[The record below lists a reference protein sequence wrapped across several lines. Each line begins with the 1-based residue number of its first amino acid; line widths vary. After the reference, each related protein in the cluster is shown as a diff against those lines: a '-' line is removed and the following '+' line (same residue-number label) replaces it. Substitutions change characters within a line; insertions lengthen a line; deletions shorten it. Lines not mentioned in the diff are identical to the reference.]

1 MNRLRQMSIFA
12 HIVDAGSVSAAADKL
27 NVSKSVV
34 SQHLKI
40 LEKELGITLM
50 KRTTRRQILTD
61 VGERFYLKCKELN
74 DIADSAWD
82 MITDYQIE
90 PQGRFR
96 ITAPNALME
105 SLITPVIADLMK
117 KHPKLKPELICD
129 DQHLDLMAHDIDIA
143 IRVGAS
149 QDSNF
154 KQKRIG
160 EFRDV
165 LCGLAGK
172 STSINDL
179 PYIANI
185 WQSERI
191 VHHFSNL
198 EGDILLYTKEANC
211 MANSFQSC
219 LSLIRSGAG
228 IGIIPDF
235 YFAEM
240 QPPLTNLMPG
250 YRLPL
255 NTVYTLTPFAN
266 HVPAIVK
273 TCIHDLES
281 FLACRLSR
289 EHP

>member
-27 NVSKSVV
+27 NISKSVV

-40 LEKELGITLM
+40 LEKELGMTLM

-74 DIADSAWD
+74 TIADSAWD
-82 MITDYQIE
+82 MITDYQLE

-105 SLITPVIADLMK
+105 SLVIPVIAALMK
-117 KHPKLKPELICD
+117 KYPKLKPKLICD

-149 QDSNF
+149 HDSNL

-165 LCGLAGK
+165 LCGLTK
-172 STSINDL
+172 KPININEL

-185 WQSERI
+185 WQSEQI

-198 EGDILLYTKEANC
+198 EGETLLYTKETNC

-235 YFAEM
+235 YLAEM
-240 QPPLTNLMPG
+240 HPPLTNLMPDHC
-250 YRLPL
+250 LPL

-273 TCIHDLES
+273 TCIHELET
-281 FLACRLSR
+281 FLTRRLSG